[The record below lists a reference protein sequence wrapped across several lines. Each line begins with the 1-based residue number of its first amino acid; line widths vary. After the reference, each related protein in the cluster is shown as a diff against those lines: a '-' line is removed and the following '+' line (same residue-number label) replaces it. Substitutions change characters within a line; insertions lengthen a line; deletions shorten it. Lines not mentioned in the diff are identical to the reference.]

1 MNPTNL
7 WNRAIERSVFN
18 RSVAR
23 SAPPRSCPVWRGEP
37 PEHSAAALGV
47 RGSRI
52 RRPVR
57 SLRRH
62 ARAVALAVLGLAA
75 ALFAVPEPAE
85 AQTVTTFVSNTGQ
98 AGSDT
103 SYYVRATSFTTGSGT
118 YTLTSVGVSVITAI
132 YGSQVVS
139 NYSPLVQI
147 FENGNNQPGTLLE
160 TLTNPASITNR
171 AVNTF
176 TAPAGITLSA
186 NTVYWLVTSN
196 SAQPNGIGFQVGTI
210 SATTADSGAAAR
222 WSIGGALSKLHIT
235 TSSWESSR
243 HRIRFQIRATAITD
257 ATLRALALSNAADD
271 SAIALSPPFAAGTTS
286 YTVAV
291 LSGMA
296 EITLAPTPT
305 ITGAS
310 IAYLDGSD
318 TPIPDADTTKAG
330 QQVSLAVD
338 ANTIK
343 VQVTAEDTTTTLT
356 YTVTVTRAATRSPD
370 ATLRALALS
379 NVADD
384 SAIALSPSFAAGT
397 TSYTAAVSNEVEQIT
412 IAPTPTIAIASVAYL
427 DGSDT
432 AIPDAD
438 TTKAGQ
444 QVSLAVDANTIK
456 VQVTAEDT
464 TTTLPYTVTVTRA
477 ATTTVTTF
485 VSNTGQAGS
494 DTSYYVR
501 ATSFTTGSGTYT
513 LTSVGVSVITAIY
526 GSQVVSNYSPLVQIF
541 ENGNNQP
548 GTLLETLTNP
558 ASITNRA
565 VNTFTAPAGIT
576 LSANTVYWLVTSNSA
591 QPNGIG
597 FQVGTISAT
606 TADSGAAARWSIGG
620 ALSKLH
626 ITTSSWESSRHRI
639 RFQIR
644 ATAITDATLR
654 ALALSNAADDSAIA
668 LSPPFAAGTTSYTAA
683 VSNEVEQITI
693 APTTTIAGASVEYL
707 NSSDT
712 EIPDADPTKAGQQ
725 VPLAVDATTITVQVT
740 AEDGAPT
747 LPYTVTVTRAATTS
761 ARVATR
767 SPDATLRAL
776 ALSNVADDSAIALSP
791 PFTAGTTSYTAAV
804 SNEVEQITIAPTTT
818 IAGASVEY
826 LNSSDTEI
834 PDADTTKAGQQ
845 VSLAVD
851 ATTITVQV
859 TAEDGATPKTY
870 TVTVTRAAT
879 TSARVATRS
888 PDATLRAL
896 ALSNAADDSAIA
908 LSPPFTAGTTSYTAA
923 VSNEVEQITI
933 APTTTNNGASVE
945 YLNSSDTEIPDA
957 DTTKAGQQV
966 PLAVDATTITVQVT
980 AEDGATTLPY
990 TVTVTRTP
998 ASAQARVTEAEVIE
1012 AEVTEAVVTEVRVTS
1027 TPQLTSDTYGTG
1039 ETIEFTVTF
1048 SDAVK
1053 VEGAP
1058 AFRFSLG
1065 NAGQTQGVAR
1075 VAAYDSD
1082 RSTATKLVFTYE
1094 VQASDED
1101 TDGIRV
1107 GDHTQTFSLDDN
1119 NRITS
1124 NNAAAILTHAQLGL
1138 LTNHKVDGPGAPP
1151 PPPPAKTGTVTGRS
1165 GTTTGGGSGGG
1176 GGSPSQDDHGNTSA
1190 QATPVTLDP
1199 ARTSSTA
1206 GQLNTAA
1213 DVDYF
1218 SVDVPHAGAVV
1229 VETSGP
1235 TATMGTVWQA
1245 GAELATANSGGA
1257 GRNFRLGARVE
1268 AGPVVIALQGQ
1279 GGATGAYTLHVTFVP
1294 GFLENPGANSFQSG
1308 IGLISGWT
1316 CAADEVEIVLNG
1328 EPQEAAYGT
1337 ARLDTEAVC
1346 GDTDNGFG
1354 LLFNWNLLGDG
1365 EHEVVAVVDGVELDR
1380 ATVTV
1385 TTLGTEFLRDVTG
1398 TCTAADFPT
1407 GDETVTLAWQ
1417 QTQQNF
1423 VIVDGPA
1430 PAGTTNRAGRAGVG
1444 YLENPGPNS
1453 FQSGIGV
1460 LSGWACEGTEVII
1473 ELNGQPQ
1480 PAAYGTERLDTLEMC
1495 GDTANGF
1502 GLLFNWNLLGEGAHE
1517 VVAVVDGEELGRA
1530 TVRVTTLGVEFVR
1543 DVEGEC
1549 VVEDFPMVGETTT
1562 LEWQQNSQNFV
1573 ITDVE

>member
-118 YTLTSVGVSVITAI
+118 YTLTSVGVRVITAI

-397 TSYTAAVSNEVEQIT
+397 TSYTAAVLNEVEQIT

-485 VSNTGQAGS
+485 ISNTGQAGS

-501 ATSFTTGSGTYT
+501 ATSFTTGGGTHT
-513 LTSVGVSVITAIY
+513 LTSVGVRVITAIY

-541 ENGNNQP
+541 ENDNNQP

-644 ATAITDATLR
+644 ATVITDATLR

-683 VSNEVEQITI
+683 VSN
-693 APTTTIAGASVEYL
+693 G
-707 NSSDT
+707 
-712 EIPDADPTKAGQQ
+712 
-725 VPLAVDATTITVQVT
+725 
-740 AEDGAPT
+740 
-747 LPYTVTVTRAATTS
+747 
-761 ARVATR
+761 
-767 SPDATLRAL
+767 
-776 ALSNVADDSAIALSP
+776 
-791 PFTAGTTSYTAAV
+791 
-804 SNEVEQITIAPTTT
+804 
-818 IAGASVEY
+818 
-826 LNSSDTEI
+826 
-834 PDADTTKAGQQ
+834 
-845 VSLAVD
+845 
-851 ATTITVQV
+851 
-859 TAEDGATPKTY
+859 
-870 TVTVTRAAT
+870 
-879 TSARVATRS
+879 
-888 PDATLRAL
+888 
-896 ALSNAADDSAIA
+896 
-908 LSPPFTAGTTSYTAA
+908 
-923 VSNEVEQITI
+923 VEQITI
-933 APTTTNNGASVE
+933 APTTTNNGASVK

-966 PLAVDATTITVQVT
+966 PLAVDANTIKVQVT
-980 AEDGATTLPY
+980 AADGAP
-990 TVTVTRTP
+990 
-998 ASAQARVTEAEVIE
+998 
-1012 AEVTEAVVTEVRVTS
+1012 
-1027 TPQLTSDTYGTG
+1027 
-1039 ETIEFTVTF
+1039 
-1048 SDAVK
+1048 
-1053 VEGAP
+1053 
-1058 AFRFSLG
+1058 
-1065 NAGQTQGVAR
+1065 
-1075 VAAYDSD
+1075 
-1082 RSTATKLVFTYE
+1082 
-1094 VQASDED
+1094 
-1101 TDGIRV
+1101 
-1107 GDHTQTFSLDDN
+1107 
-1119 NRITS
+1119 
-1124 NNAAAILTHAQLGL
+1124 
-1138 LTNHKVDGPGAPP
+1138 
-1151 PPPPAKTGTVTGRS
+1151 
-1165 GTTTGGGSGGG
+1165 
-1176 GGSPSQDDHGNTSA
+1176 
-1190 QATPVTLDP
+1190 
-1199 ARTSSTA
+1199 
-1206 GQLNTAA
+1206 
-1213 DVDYF
+1213 
-1218 SVDVPHAGAVV
+1218 
-1229 VETSGP
+1229 
-1235 TATMGTVWQA
+1235 
-1245 GAELATANSGGA
+1245 
-1257 GRNFRLGARVE
+1257 
-1268 AGPVVIALQGQ
+1268 
-1279 GGATGAYTLHVTFVP
+1279 
-1294 GFLENPGANSFQSG
+1294 
-1308 IGLISGWT
+1308 
-1316 CAADEVEIVLNG
+1316 
-1328 EPQEAAYGT
+1328 
-1337 ARLDTEAVC
+1337 
-1346 GDTDNGFG
+1346 
-1354 LLFNWNLLGDG
+1354 
-1365 EHEVVAVVDGVELDR
+1365 
-1380 ATVTV
+1380 
-1385 TTLGTEFLRDVTG
+1385 
-1398 TCTAADFPT
+1398 
-1407 GDETVTLAWQ
+1407 
-1417 QTQQNF
+1417 
-1423 VIVDGPA
+1423 
-1430 PAGTTNRAGRAGVG
+1430 
-1444 YLENPGPNS
+1444 
-1453 FQSGIGV
+1453 
-1460 LSGWACEGTEVII
+1460 
-1473 ELNGQPQ
+1473 
-1480 PAAYGTERLDTLEMC
+1480 
-1495 GDTANGF
+1495 
-1502 GLLFNWNLLGEGAHE
+1502 
-1517 VVAVVDGEELGRA
+1517 
-1530 TVRVTTLGVEFVR
+1530 
-1543 DVEGEC
+1543 
-1549 VVEDFPMVGETTT
+1549 
-1562 LEWQQNSQNFV
+1562 
-1573 ITDVE
+1573 

>member
-1 MNPTNL
+1 M
-7 WNRAIERSVFN
+7 
-18 RSVAR
+18 
-23 SAPPRSCPVWRGEP
+23 
-37 PEHSAAALGV
+37 
-47 RGSRI
+47 
-52 RRPVR
+52 
-57 SLRRH
+57 
-62 ARAVALAVLGLAA
+62 LGLAA

-98 AGSDT
+98 AGNDT

-118 YTLTSVGVSVITAI
+118 YTLTSVGVRVITAI

-147 FENGNNQPGTLLE
+147 FENDNNQPGTLLE

-222 WSIGGALSKLHIT
+222 WSIGGALSKLHII

-271 SAIALSPPFAAGTTS
+271 SAIALSPPFTAGTTS

-305 ITGAS
+305 IAGAS
-310 IAYLDGSD
+310 VAYLDGSD
-318 TPIPDADTTKAG
+318 TPIPDADPTKAG
-330 QQVSLAVD
+330 QQVSLAVG
-338 ANTIK
+338 ANTIT

-397 TSYTAAVSNEVEQIT
+397 TSYTAAVLNEVDEIT
-412 IAPTPTIAIASVAYL
+412 IAPTPTIAIASVEYL

-444 QVSLAVDANTIK
+444 QVPLAVGANTIK

-464 TTTLPYTVTVTRA
+464 TTTLTYTVTVTRA

-485 VSNTGQAGS
+485 ISNTGQAGN

-513 LTSVGVSVITAIY
+513 LTSVGVRVITAIY

-541 ENGNNQP
+541 ENDNNQP

-626 ITTSSWESSRHRI
+626 IITSSWESSRHRI

-644 ATAITDATLR
+644 ATVITDATLR

-725 VPLAVDATTITVQVT
+725 VPLTVGANTIKVQVT
-740 AEDGAPT
+740 AADGAPT
-747 LPYTVTVTRAATTS
+747 LDYTVTVTRAATTS

-776 ALSNVADDSAIALSP
+776 ALSNAADDSAIALSP
-791 PFTAGTTSYTAAV
+791 LFAAGTTSYTAAV

-818 IAGASVEY
+818 NNGASVEY
-826 LNSSDTEI
+826 LNGSDTEI
-834 PDADTTKAGQQ
+834 PDADTTKNLQQ

-859 TAEDGATPKTY
+859 TAADGATPKTY

-980 AEDGATTLPY
+980 AEDGDTTLPY

-1048 SDAVK
+1048 SDAVN
-1053 VEGAP
+1053 VEDAP

-1075 VAAYDSD
+1075 VAAYDAD

-1107 GDHTQTFSLDDN
+1107 GDHTQTFPPDANDH
-1119 NRITS
+1119 ITS
-1124 NNAAAILTHAQLGL
+1124 NNAAAILTHSPLGI
-1138 LTNHKVDGPGAPP
+1138 LTDHKVDGSGPP
-1151 PPPPAKTGTVTGRS
+1151 PPPPPPLPPPTGTVTDRP
-1165 GTTTGGGSGGG
+1165 GTTTGGGTGGG
-1176 GGSPSQDDHGNTSA
+1176 GGSPSQDEHGNPPA
-1190 QATPVTLDP
+1190 QATLIALDP
-1199 ARTSSTA
+1199 ARTAATA
-1206 GQLNTAA
+1206 GQLNTVA

-1229 VETSGP
+1229 VETTGS
-1235 TATMGTVWQA
+1235 TATVGTVWQA
-1245 GAELATANSGGA
+1245 GEELATAASGGA
-1257 GRNFRLGARVE
+1257 GRNFRLSVRV
-1268 AGPVVIALQGQ
+1268 APGPVVIAVAGNGQ
-1279 GGATGAYTLHVTFVP
+1279 QTGAYTLQVTFLS
-1294 GFLENPGANSFQSG
+1294 GFLENPGAASFQSG
-1308 IGLISGWT
+1308 IGVISGWT
-1316 CAADEVEIVLNG
+1316 CDAEEVEITLNG

-1337 ARLDTEAVC
+1337 ARLDTAGVC
-1346 GDTDNGFG
+1346 GDSDNGFG

-1365 EHEVVAVVDGVELDR
+1365 EHEVVALVDGVELDR

-1385 TTLGTEFLRDVTG
+1385 TTLGTEFLQDVTG

-1407 GDETVTLAWQ
+1407 MDETVTLAWQ

-1423 VIVDGPA
+1423 VIVDGAA
-1430 PAGTTNRAGRAGVG
+1430 PAGANRMGTPGVG

-1480 PAAYGTERLDTLEMC
+1480 PAAYGTERLDTESMC

-1517 VVAVVDGEELGRA
+1517 VVAYVDGEELGRA
-1530 TVRVTTLGVEFVR
+1530 TVRVTTLGAEFVR

-1549 VVEDFPMVGETTT
+1549 VVEDFPMLGETVT

-1573 ITDVE
+1573 VTDLE

>member
-118 YTLTSVGVSVITAI
+118 YTLTSVGVRVITAI

-147 FENGNNQPGTLLE
+147 FEN
-160 TLTNPASITNR
+160 
-171 AVNTF
+171 
-176 TAPAGITLSA
+176 
-186 NTVYWLVTSN
+186 
-196 SAQPNGIGFQVGTI
+196 
-210 SATTADSGAAAR
+210 D
-222 WSIGGALSKLHIT
+222 
-235 TSSWESSR
+235 
-243 HRIRFQIRATAITD
+243 
-257 ATLRALALSNAADD
+257 
-271 SAIALSPPFAAGTTS
+271 
-286 YTVAV
+286 
-291 LSGMA
+291 
-296 EITLAPTPT
+296 
-305 ITGAS
+305 
-310 IAYLDGSD
+310 
-318 TPIPDADTTKAG
+318 
-330 QQVSLAVD
+330 
-338 ANTIK
+338 
-343 VQVTAEDTTTTLT
+343 
-356 YTVTVTRAATRSPD
+356 
-370 ATLRALALS
+370 
-379 NVADD
+379 
-384 SAIALSPSFAAGT
+384 
-397 TSYTAAVSNEVEQIT
+397 
-412 IAPTPTIAIASVAYL
+412 
-427 DGSDT
+427 
-432 AIPDAD
+432 
-438 TTKAGQ
+438 
-444 QVSLAVDANTIK
+444 
-456 VQVTAEDT
+456 
-464 TTTLPYTVTVTRA
+464 
-477 ATTTVTTF
+477 
-485 VSNTGQAGS
+485 
-494 DTSYYVR
+494 
-501 ATSFTTGSGTYT
+501 
-513 LTSVGVSVITAIY
+513 
-526 GSQVVSNYSPLVQIF
+526 
-541 ENGNNQP
+541 NNQP

-683 VSNEVEQITI
+683 VLSGMAEITLAPTPTIAGASVAYLDGSDTAIPDADPTKAGQQVPLAVDANTIKVQVTAEDTTTTLTYTVTVTRAATRSPDATLRALALSNVADDSAIALSPSFAAGTTSYTAAVLNEVDEITLAPTPTIAIASVAYLDGSDTAIPDADTTKAGQQVPLAVDANTIKVQVTAEDTTTTLTYTVTVTRAATTTVTTFISNTGQAGNDTSYYVRATSFTTGSGTYTLTSVGVRVITAIYGSQVVSNYSPLVQIFENDNNQPGTLLETLTNPASITNRAVNTFTAPAGITLSANTVYWLVTSNSAQPNGIGFQVGTISATTADSGAAARWSIGGALSKLHIITSSWESSRHRIRFQIRATVITDATLRALALSNAADDSAIALSPPFAAGTTSYTAAVSNEVEQITI

-725 VPLAVDATTITVQVT
+725 VPLTVGANTIKVQVT
-740 AEDGAPT
+740 AADGAPT
-747 LPYTVTVTRAATTS
+747 LDYTVTVTRAATTS

-776 ALSNVADDSAIALSP
+776 ALSNAADDSAIALSP
-791 PFTAGTTSYTAAV
+791 LFAAGTTSYTAAV

-818 IAGASVEY
+818 NNGASVEY
-826 LNSSDTEI
+826 LNGSDTEI
-834 PDADTTKAGQQ
+834 PDADTTKNLQQ

-851 ATTITVQV
+851 ANTIKVQV
-859 TAEDGATPKTY
+859 TAEAGATPKTY

-933 APTTTNNGASVE
+933 APTPTNNGASVE

-980 AEDGATTLPY
+980 AEDGDTTLPY

-1048 SDAVK
+1048 SDAVN
-1053 VEGAP
+1053 VEDAP

-1075 VAAYDSD
+1075 VAAYDAD

-1107 GDHTQTFSLDDN
+1107 GDHTQTFPPDANDH
-1119 NRITS
+1119 ITS
-1124 NNAAAILTHAQLGL
+1124 NNAAAILTHSPLGI
-1138 LTNHKVDGPGAPP
+1138 LTDHKVDGSGPP
-1151 PPPPAKTGTVTGRS
+1151 PPPPPPTGTVTDRP
-1165 GTTTGGGSGGG
+1165 GTTTGGGTGGG
-1176 GGSPSQDDHGNTSA
+1176 TGDDSQDDHANTPA
-1190 QATPVTLDP
+1190 QATAVPLDV
-1199 ARTSSTA
+1199 ARTSSTP
-1206 GQLNTAA
+1206 GQINTAP

-1229 VETSGP
+1229 VETTGS
-1235 TATMGTVWQA
+1235 TATVGTVWQA
-1245 GAELATANSGGA
+1245 GEELATAASGGA
-1257 GRNFRLGARVE
+1257 GRNFRLSVRV
-1268 AGPVVIALQGQ
+1268 APGPVVIAVAGNGQ
-1279 GGATGAYTLHVTFVP
+1279 QTGAYTLQVTFLS
-1294 GFLENPGANSFQSG
+1294 GFLENPGAASFQSG

-1316 CAADEVEIVLNG
+1316 CDAEEVEIVLNG

-1337 ARLDTEAVC
+1337 ARLDTAGVC
-1346 GDTDNGFG
+1346 GDADNGFG

-1365 EHEVVAVVDGVELDR
+1365 EHEVVALVDGVELDR

-1423 VIVDGPA
+1423 VIAEGAA
-1430 PAGTTNRAGRAGVG
+1430 PTGANRAGTPGVG
-1444 YLENPGPNS
+1444 YLENPEPNS

-1460 LSGWACEGTEVII
+1460 LSGWACEGEEVVI

-1502 GLLFNWNLLGEGAHE
+1502 GLLFNWNLLGEGAHA
-1517 VVAVVDGEELGRA
+1517 VVAFVDGEELGRA
-1530 TVRVTTLGVEFVR
+1530 TVRVTTLGAEFVR

-1549 VVEDFPMVGETTT
+1549 TVEDFPMLGETVT

-1573 ITDVE
+1573 VTDLE

>member
-85 AQTVTTFVSNTGQ
+85 AQTVTTFISNTGQ

-103 SYYVRATSFTTGSGT
+103 SYYVRATSFTTGGGT
-118 YTLTSVGVSVITAI
+118 HTLTSVGVSVITAI

-147 FENGNNQPGTLLE
+147 FENDNNQPGTLLE

-243 HRIRFQIRATAITD
+243 HRIRFQIRATVITD

-271 SAIALSPPFAAGTTS
+271 SVIALSPPFAAGTTS
-286 YTVAV
+286 YTAAV
-291 LSGMA
+291 SNGV
-296 EITLAPTPT
+296 EQITIAPTT
-305 ITGAS
+305 TNNGAS
-310 IAYLDGSD
+310 VKYLNSSD
-318 TPIPDADTTKAG
+318 TEIPDADTTKAG
-330 QQVSLAVD
+330 QQVPLAVD

-343 VQVTAEDTTTTLT
+343 VQVTA
-356 YTVTVTRAATRSPD
+356 
-370 ATLRALALS
+370 
-379 NVADD
+379 AD
-384 SAIALSPSFAAGT
+384 G
-397 TSYTAAVSNEVEQIT
+397 
-412 IAPTPTIAIASVAYL
+412 APTL
-427 DGSDT
+427 D
-432 AIPDAD
+432 
-438 TTKAGQ
+438 
-444 QVSLAVDANTIK
+444 
-456 VQVTAEDT
+456 
-464 TTTLPYTVTVTRA
+464 YTVTVTRA
-477 ATTTVTTF
+477 ATTSARV
-485 VSNTGQAGS
+485 
-494 DTSYYVR
+494 
-501 ATSFTTGSGTYT
+501 ATR
-513 LTSVGVSVITAIY
+513 
-526 GSQVVSNYSPLVQIF
+526 SP
-541 ENGNNQP
+541 
-548 GTLLETLTNP
+548 
-558 ASITNRA
+558 
-565 VNTFTAPAGIT
+565 
-576 LSANTVYWLVTSNSA
+576 
-591 QPNGIG
+591 
-597 FQVGTISAT
+597 
-606 TADSGAAARWSIGG
+606 
-620 ALSKLH
+620 
-626 ITTSSWESSRHRI
+626 
-639 RFQIR
+639 
-644 ATAITDATLR
+644 DATLR

-725 VPLAVDATTITVQVT
+725 VPLTVGANTITVQVT

-747 LPYTVTVTRAATTS
+747 LDYTVTATRAATTSARVATRSPDATLRALALSNVADDSAIALSPLFAAGTTSYTAAVSNEVEQITIAPTTTNNGASVEYLNGSDTEIPDADTTKNLQQVSLAVDANTITVQVTAEDGATPKTYTVTVTRAATTS

-791 PFTAGTTSYTAAV
+791 PFAAGTTSYTAAV

-845 VSLAVD
+845 V
-851 ATTITVQV
+851 
-859 TAEDGATPKTY
+859 
-870 TVTVTRAAT
+870 
-879 TSARVATRS
+879 
-888 PDATLRAL
+888 
-896 ALSNAADDSAIA
+896 
-908 LSPPFTAGTTSYTAA
+908 
-923 VSNEVEQITI
+923 
-933 APTTTNNGASVE
+933 
-945 YLNSSDTEIPDA
+945 
-957 DTTKAGQQV
+957 

-980 AEDGATTLPY
+980 AEDTTTPLTY

-1048 SDAVK
+1048 SDAVE
-1053 VEGAP
+1053 VAGAP

-1075 VAAYDSD
+1075 VAAYDAD

-1107 GDHTQTFSLDDN
+1107 GDHTQTFPPDANDH
-1119 NRITS
+1119 ITS

-1138 LTNHKVDGPGAPP
+1138 LTNHKVDGLGAPP
-1151 PPPPAKTGTVTGRS
+1151 PPPPAKTGTGTGRS
-1165 GTTTGGGSGGG
+1165 GTTTGGDSGGG

-1199 ARTSSTA
+1199 ARTSSTT

-1279 GGATGAYTLHVTFVP
+1279 GGATGAYTLQVTFVP

-1308 IGLISGWT
+1308 IGLISGWV
-1316 CAADEVEIVLNG
+1316 CDADEVEIVLNG

-1337 ARLDTEAVC
+1337 ERLDTAGVC

-1385 TTLGTEFLRDVTG
+1385 TVTTLGAEFLRDVTG
-1398 TCTAADFPT
+1398 TCEGEDFPT
-1407 GDETVTLAWQ
+1407 MDETVTLAWQ

-1430 PAGTTNRAGRAGVG
+1430 PAGANRAGTPGVG

-1460 LSGWACEGTEVII
+1460 ISGWVCEGAEVII
-1473 ELNGQPQ
+1473 ELNGEPQ

-1502 GLLFNWNLLGEGAHE
+1502 GLLFNWNLLGEGEHE
-1517 VVAVVDGEELGRA
+1517 VVAYVDEVELGRA
-1530 TVRVTTLGVEFVR
+1530 TVRVTTLGAEFVR

-1549 VVEDFPMVGETTT
+1549 MVEDFPMLGETVL